1 MSETIRKALKQLS
14 LASMFLAIGLVLPF
28 FTGQIPQVGS
38 MMLPM
43 HIPVLL
49 CGLICGWKYGLMVG
63 FVLPVLRSFL
73 FGMPPLFPTAAAM
86 AFELAAYGFVSGFLY
101 NSSKWNSILALY
113 RCLIAAMIAGRL
125 VWGAVMV
132 VFTGLSGSSFTWALF
147 LAGAFFNAI
156 PGIILQLVF
165 IPAMMVALD
174 KTGLVRFHRN
184 ECRHKMGT

>member
-73 FGMPPLFPTAAAM
+73 FGMPVFFPM
-86 AFELAAYGFVSGFLY
+86 AVCMSVELACYGFLSGFLY
-101 NSSKWNSILALY
+101 QRLSQKRWSIYLS
-113 RCLIAAMIAGRL
+113 LISAMIVGRSL
-125 VWGAVMV
+125 WGIARWFCVRMDTSA
-132 VFTGLSGSSFTWALF
+132 FGLSAFWS
-147 LAGAFFNAI
+147 GAFVTAI
-156 PGIILQLVF
+156 PGIILQIVL
-165 IPAMMVALD
+165 IPLIVMLLD
-174 KTGLVRFHRN
+174 GKRKT
-184 ECRHKMGT
+184 E